1 MPEFITFKK
10 FNDAALA
17 WALTDLLEENDIEY
31 QTEEGA
37 FSFDPTFGASK
48 ELSTEYLVKIS
59 PDDFTRATELL
70 KASEANDIANIG
82 TDYYLYT
89 FTDAELMEILEKAD
103 EWSTFDYELAR
114 KLLAE
119 RGVDISD
126 NAIASLTEKRVEDL
140 KKPESTQTYWIV
152 MGYVFAVIGGILGL
166 FIGWH
171 LAWHKK
177 TLPNGEKV
185 YGYNEPD
192 RKHGRT
198 IFYISIV
205 GVIVGTVFNFREILR
220 SLPN

>member
-31 QTEEGA
+31 RTEEGA

-48 ELSTEYLVKIS
+48 ELATEYVVKIS

-70 KASEANDIANIG
+70 KASEANDIAHIDK
-82 TDYYLYT
+82 DYYLYS
-89 FTDAELMEILEKAD
+89 FTDVELKEILEKAD

-119 RGVDISD
+119 RGVDVSD
-126 NAIASLTEKRVEDL
+126 EAIANINKQREIEL
-140 KKPESTQTYWIV
+140 KKPEASQTTWIV
-152 MGYVFAVIGGILGL
+152 IGYICALAGGVFGM

-171 LAWHKK
+171 LSSYKK
-177 TLPNGEKV
+177 TLPSGERV
-185 YGYNEPD
+185 YEYLESD
-192 RKHGRT
+192 RKQGR
-198 IFYISIV
+198 IILYISIATTTLA
-205 GVIVGTVFNFREILR
+205 IIYKIFNATT
-220 SLPN
+220 

>member
-70 KASEANDIANIG
+70 KASEANDIAHIDK
-82 TDYYLYT
+82 DYYLYS
-89 FTDAELMEILEKAD
+89 FTDTELKEILEKAD

-119 RGVDISD
+119 RGVDVSD
-126 NAIASLTEKRVEDL
+126 EAIANINKQREIEL
-140 KKPESTQTYWIV
+140 KKPEAPQTTWIV
-152 MGYVFAVIGGILGL
+152 IGYICALAGGVFGM

-171 LAWHKK
+171 LSSYKK
-177 TLPNGEKV
+177 TLPSGERV
-185 YGYNEPD
+185 YEYLESD
-192 RKHGRT
+192 RKQGR
-198 IFYISIV
+198 IILYISIATTTLA
-205 GVIVGTVFNFREILR
+205 IIYKIFNATT
-220 SLPN
+220 